1 MIVIIIIMIIVIVI
15 KNIFSAM
22 ISEWMIYIARMRV
35 LVLVVVTPSFG
46 RSCPIDDIDDGVAF
60 MEFDINDNIGDG
72 DNVYDIR

>member
-1 MIVIIIIMIIVIVI
+1 M
-15 KNIFSAM
+15 
-22 ISEWMIYIARMRV
+22 